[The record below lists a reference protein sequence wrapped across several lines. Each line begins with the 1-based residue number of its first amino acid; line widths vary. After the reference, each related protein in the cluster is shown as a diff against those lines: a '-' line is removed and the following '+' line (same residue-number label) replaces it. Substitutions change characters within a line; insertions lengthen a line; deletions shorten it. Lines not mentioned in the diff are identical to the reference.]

1 MGTKSKNGNETK
13 NGNKIKKWEQ
23 KQNQKINQLIYK
35 WEQNPFSCC
44 FDSLYVQCTCH

>member
-23 KQNQKINQLIYK
+23 NIKIKNLKYGTK
-35 WEQNPFSCC
+35 TKSKN
-44 FDSLYVQCTCH
+44 